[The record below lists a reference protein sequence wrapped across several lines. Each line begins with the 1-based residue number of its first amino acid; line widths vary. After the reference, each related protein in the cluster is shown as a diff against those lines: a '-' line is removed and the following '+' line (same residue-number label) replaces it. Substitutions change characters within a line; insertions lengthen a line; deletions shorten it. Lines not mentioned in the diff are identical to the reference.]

1 MAAALWSQ
9 VSSLLTGCAAI
20 TPTNGKARAVK
31 TSPAFPP
38 PTSATMSTSAPHA
51 ALQAPDNDVSWLRE
65 AFAKVQT
72 NLRGQMELA
81 AQSISHAGTM
91 GSVNE
96 EHWLGIFRSYL
107 PNRYDVATG
116 IVIDSRGNRS
126 DQIDVVVFDRHF
138 TPTLLDQ
145 KNHRYI
151 PAEAVYAMFECK
163 PTINKVY
170 IEYAEAKAV
179 SVRRMHRTSVSIA
192 HAGGFYKP
200 KEPFRILAGLLAPNA
215 EWADGLGDAF
225 RRNLGS
231 DDVSKLDC
239 GCALEH
245 GSFDFH
251 DGDLVIA
258 TEQGALMFFLFR
270 LLSRLQSLGTVPA
283 IDWAAYSRIIRA

>member
-1 MAAALWSQ
+1 MTSIVTSPQVTAAL
-9 VSSLLTGCAAI
+9 G
-20 TPTNGKARAVK
+20 
-31 TSPAFPP
+31 
-38 PTSATMSTSAPHA
+38 STSAASPA
-51 ALQAPDNDVSWLRE
+51 PAFAPTSMPTPVSSTALRAPDNDVSWLRE

-81 AQSISHAGTM
+81 SQSISHAGTM

-96 EHWLGIFRSYL
+96 DHWLSIFRSYL

-116 IVIDSRGNRS
+116 IVIDSLGNRS

-163 PTINKVY
+163 PTINKAY
-170 IEYAEAKAV
+170 IDYAQEKAA

-200 KEPFRILAGLLAPNA
+200 KEPFRILAGLLAPRA
-215 EWADGLGDAF
+215 DWADGLGESF
-225 RRNLGS
+225 RRNLGT
-231 DDVSKLDC
+231 DDISKLDC

-251 DGDLVIA
+251 DGGLIVA

-283 IDWAAYSRIIRA
+283 IDWAAYGRIIRV

>member
-1 MAAALWSQ
+1 M
-9 VSSLLTGCAAI
+9 
-20 TPTNGKARAVK
+20 
-31 TSPAFPP
+31 
-38 PTSATMSTSAPHA
+38 
-51 ALQAPDNDVSWLRE
+51 SWLRD
-65 AFAKVQT
+65 AFARVQT
-72 NLRGQMELA
+72 NLQGEMELA
-81 AQSISHAGTM
+81 SQSISHAATM

-96 EHWLGIFRSYL
+96 EHWVGIFRSYL

-116 IVIDSRGNRS
+116 IVIDSLGNRS

-145 KNHRYI
+145 KSHRYI

-163 PTINKVY
+163 PTIDKAY
-170 IEYAEAKAV
+170 IEYAEKKAA

-192 HAGGFYKP
+192 HAGGVYQP
-200 KEPFRILAGLLAPNA
+200 KESFRILAGLLAPRTD
-215 EWADGLGDAF
+215 WADGLGDSF
-225 RRNLGS
+225 RRNLGTECI
-231 DDVSKLDC
+231 SKLDC

-251 DGDLVIA
+251 DGELVVA

-283 IDWAAYSRIIRA
+283 IDWAAYSRIVRPLTQDFSVSEP

>member
-1 MAAALWSQ
+1 MTPPAVPTAL
-9 VSSLLTGCAAI
+9 
-20 TPTNGKARAVK
+20 
-31 TSPAFPP
+31 
-38 PTSATMSTSAPHA
+38 H
-51 ALQAPDNDVSWLRE
+51 APDNDVAWLRD

-72 NLRGQMELA
+72 NLRSQMELA
-81 AQSISHAGTM
+81 SQSISHAGTM

-96 EHWLGIFRSYL
+96 EHWLEVFRSYL

-163 PTINKVY
+163 PTIDKTY
-170 IEYAEAKAV
+170 IEYAQNKAA
-179 SVRRMHRTSVSIA
+179 SVRRMHRTSVSIS
-192 HAGGFYKP
+192 HAGGVFKP
-200 KEPFRILAGLLAPNA
+200 KEHFRILAGLLAPKA
-215 EWADGLGDAF
+215 SWVDGLGDAF
-225 RRNLGS
+225 RRNLGI
-231 DDVSKLDC
+231 DEASKLDC

-251 DGDLVIA
+251 DGGLLVA

-270 LLSRLQSLGTVPA
+270 LLSRLQSLGSVPA
-283 IDWAAYSRIIRA
+283 IDWAAYSRIVRP

>member
-1 MAAALWSQ
+1 MSKL
-9 VSSLLTGCAAI
+9 
-20 TPTNGKARAVK
+20 
-31 TSPAFPP
+31 SPAGQ
-38 PTSATMSTSAPHA
+38 T
-51 ALQAPDNDVSWLRE
+51 ALQAEDNDVTWLRD

-72 NLRGQMELA
+72 NLRAQMALA
-81 AQSISHAGTM
+81 TQSISHAGTM

-96 EHWLGIFRSYL
+96 EHWLDLFRAYL

-163 PTINKVY
+163 PIIDKGY
-170 IEYAEAKAV
+170 IEYAEAKAA
-179 SVRRMHRTSVSIA
+179 SVRRMHRTSVAIS
-192 HAGGFYKP
+192 HAGGVFKP
-200 KEPFRILAGLLAPNA
+200 KEPFRILAGLLAPQA
-215 EWADGLGDAF
+215 SWSDGLGEAF
-225 RRNLGS
+225 RRNLS
-231 DDVSKLDC
+231 TAETEKLDC

-245 GSFDFH
+245 GCFDFH
-251 DGDLVIA
+251 DGELLVA
-258 TEQGALMFFLFR
+258 SDQGAMMFFLFR

-283 IDWAAYSRIIRA
+283 IDWATYSRIIRS